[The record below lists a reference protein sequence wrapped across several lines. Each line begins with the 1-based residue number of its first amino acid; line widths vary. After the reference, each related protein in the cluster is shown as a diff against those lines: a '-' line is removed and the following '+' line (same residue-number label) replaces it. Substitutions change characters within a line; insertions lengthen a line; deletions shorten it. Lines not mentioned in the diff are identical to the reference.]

1 MNEPKLVTQTLCF
14 VWVPKF
20 KVEIPGIMLFGI
32 PRMKKYFPACDEHKK
47 MSYMGFKPDGIRLES
62 LRVTPLLIVDNVLMR
77 AILFLEIVTF
87 TLEKFDPVNL
97 F

>member
-20 KVEIPGIMLFGI
+20 RVEIPGIMLFGI
-32 PRMKKYFPACDEHKK
+32 PRMKKHVMNIKK
-47 MSYMGFKPDGIRLES
+47 CHTWDLNQNGIRLES
-62 LRVTPLLIVDNVLMR
+62 LRVTTLLIVDNVLMR
-77 AILFLEIVTF
+77 AILFLEVVTF